1 MKNMSQTY
9 DKILDTSITDKD
21 VSFTNIELLQKT
33 TETKKTETIIYSLGI
48 PKNEPIEDFE
58 KDMEQLTSDSIK
70 DFEEE

>member
-1 MKNMSQTY
+1 MSQKY
-9 DKILDTSITDKD
+9 DEIRDTSITDKD
-21 VSFTNIELLQKT
+21 VSFTNVELIQKT

>member
-1 MKNMSQTY
+1 MSQAYSKTQY
-9 DKILDTSITDKD
+9 TGITDD
-21 VSFTNIELLQKT
+21 DLSFTNVELIEKT